1 MFITFHLIDRGFFVS
16 FIFFFFLQPLL
27 SVLEIQSS
35 CRTETETNLSTWKKQ
50 SWDSSGRLL
59 YKRDRGFNFVS
70 EVRVVTKWNFFW
82 KMTRIF
88 LRKWDARS
96 LVICFYSLFW
106 TWPYTPLNVNY
117 IPNSLPT
124 LLRNTST
131 ARIALGNPI
140 HGHCGFL
147 MKGKYQAFLVES
159 FCLFFFILFVID
171 FHFKHLFI
179 S

>member
-1 MFITFHLIDRGFFVS
+1 MWKFSVVLKFWCLNYVHYVSLDRHRFFVS

-50 SWDSSGRLL
+50 IWDSSGRLL

-96 LVICFYSLFW
+96 LVIRFYSLFW
-106 TWPYTPLNVNY
+106 TWPYTPLNVNC
-117 IPNSLPT
+117 IPNSFPT
-124 LLRNTST
+124 LYYVTL
-131 ARIALGNPI
+131 ARLI
-140 HGHCGFL
+140 
-147 MKGKYQAFLVES
+147 
-159 FCLFFFILFVID
+159 
-171 FHFKHLFI
+171 
-179 S
+179 